1 MKYFIP
7 IIFYLSAFCCAQ
19 DSYYLLPNENSF
31 NLYERIEN
39 ELVEIDKLEF
49 NYTDLYAFDKEELVI
64 VNNDSTKFHY
74 GRIKNSKFEEE
85 IVNEFPEKFSI
96 NTIELKDGFVYLGGS
111 WSDGELFYVFDL
123 KSKEFYPVPIPDE
136 AFKIGKAID
145 DILFLDD
152 KIIAVDNIRE
162 PKFLID
168 YNSGELP
175 ELTSS
180 KTFSLESNGTYEHI
194 YKGDINE
201 NYLILLS
208 ETVSGYIGFS
218 NHISVL
224 ISSDYNQGFSI
235 DSRKNP
241 EFNSPTVHWVD
252 ILLRGDTLLIACK
265 EKGIGVLEIKNKYFK
280 KSKHKHLKD
289 VWHNNIVNQNKINY
303 RIQFENEPI
312 KLLPFNSEKIIVI
325 LNDSQNQKSFQLIE
339 I

>member
-1 MKYFIP
+1 MN
-7 IIFYLSAFCCAQ
+7 YLFSIVILISGICLGQNA
-19 DSYYLLPNENSF
+19 YYLLPENQSF
-31 NLYERIEN
+31 NFYEKHEN
-39 ELVEIDKLEF
+39 ELVKLEELKF
-49 NYTDLYAFDKEELVI
+49 NYTELYAFDNDELVI

-74 GRIKNSKFEEE
+74 GRIQNSKFEEE
-85 IVNEFPEKFSI
+85 IVKEFPENFRI

-111 WSDGELFYVFDL
+111 WSEGELFYVFDL

-168 YNSGELP
+168 YNSEELP
-175 ELTSS
+175 ELKTS
-180 KTFSLESNGTYEHI
+180 KTFSLESNGTDEHI

-201 NYLILLS
+201 EYLILLS

-224 ISSDYNQGFSI
+224 KSSDYNQGFSM
-235 DSRKNP
+235 DSRKKP
-241 EFNSPTVHWVD
+241 EFNSPFLNWND
-252 ILLRGDTLLIACK
+252 ILLKENKIIIACK
-265 EKGIGVLEIKNKYFK
+265 EKGIGVFEIKNKYFK
-280 KSKHKHLKD
+280 KRKHKHLDD
-289 VWHNNIVNQNKINY
+289 VWFNDIVNQNKIKY
-303 RIQFENEPI
+303 KIQFENKPI
-312 KLLPFNSEKIIVI
+312 KLLPFDSDSIIVI
-325 LNDSQNQKSFQLIE
+325 LENEKGQKSFELIK